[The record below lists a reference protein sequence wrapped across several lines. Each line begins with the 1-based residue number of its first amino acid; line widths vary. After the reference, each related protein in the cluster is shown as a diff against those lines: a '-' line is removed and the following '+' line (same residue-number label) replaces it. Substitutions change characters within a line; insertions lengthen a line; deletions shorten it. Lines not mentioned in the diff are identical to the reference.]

1 MATTTTRLM
10 TVRELL
16 AIPREDYRGYR
27 YELIR
32 GELTK
37 TMSAGFAHGAQT
49 VNIIGSLWTHVRQH
63 DMGRV
68 VTAETTFLLE
78 TDPDHARIPDIGFV
92 RQERVSSLD
101 EMTGAFHGAPDLAVE
116 VISPTDRL
124 TRVRAKTQDWL
135 DHGTLMVIV
144 VNPRNRTV
152 QAHTADGVIELTE
165 ADTLDGGDVVPGW
178 RMPVADIFS

>member
-1 MATTTTRLM
+1 MAMTGTKLM
-10 TVRELL
+10 TVEELL

-37 TMSAGFAHGAQT
+37 TMSAGFAHGAQAA
-49 VNIIGSLWTHVRQH
+49 NIIGSLWTHTVQH
-63 DMGRV
+63 NLGRV
-68 VTAETTFLLE
+68 VTAEATFLLE

-124 TRVRAKTQDWL
+124 TGVRDKARDWL
-135 DHGTLMVIV
+135 SHGALMVIV
-144 VNPRNRTV
+144 VNPRSRTV
-152 QAHTADGVIELTE
+152 QVHTSDGVIELAET
-165 ADTLDGGDVVPGW
+165 DTLNGGDVVPGW
-178 RMPVADIFS
+178 SMPVADILS